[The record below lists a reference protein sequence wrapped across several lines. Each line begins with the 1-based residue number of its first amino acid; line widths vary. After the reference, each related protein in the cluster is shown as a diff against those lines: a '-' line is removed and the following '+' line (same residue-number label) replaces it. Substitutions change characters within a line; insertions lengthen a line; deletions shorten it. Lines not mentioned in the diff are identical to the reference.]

1 MNHWIDSPERL
12 KAHFSDW
19 SEHKIVALD
28 TEFVREKT
36 YYPQLALVQLAVPGE
51 ILLVD
56 PLVSGMAEVL
66 KPWLS
71 DNSICKIIHSPS
83 EDLQA
88 FSRGTGAVPVNI
100 FDTQAAAAL
109 CGMGAG
115 MGYQKLIE
123 SVTGTILEKGE
134 TRSDWLKRPLT
145 DSQCRYAADDV
156 LYLHEVHALLSEKL
170 IALGRLHWLEA
181 DAERAVR
188 NANNDIDDPF
198 PHLSMSRAQGLDH
211 NAQALLCRLLRWRDA
226 KARSSDR
233 PKSWILD
240 NELATFLARSAPD
253 QYNIFIATLDRSP
266 KAPRKFRAELWEE
279 VTRPLSESEL
289 AIPPM
294 KNADAI
300 DKQKLRAMQE
310 VVARHAAALNIPE
323 GMLASRKHLEVLL
336 EGQWPSALEGWRR
349 EQLEPTLISL
359 MPAVSA

>member
-12 KAHFSDW
+12 EAHFASW
-19 SEHKIVALD
+19 SGHNTVALD

-36 YYPQLALVQLAVPGE
+36 YYPQLALVQLGVPGE
-51 ILLVD
+51 ILLID
-56 PLVSGMAEVL
+56 PLIPGMAAVL
-66 KPWLS
+66 KPWLLNP
-71 DNSICKIIHSPS
+71 DICKIIHSPS

-88 FSRGTGAVPVNI
+88 FSRGAGAVPVNI

-123 SVTGTILEKGE
+123 SITGVVLEKGE

-156 LYLHEVHALLSEKL
+156 LYLHEVHTLLSEKL
-170 IALGRLHWLEA
+170 IALDRLHWLQA
-181 DAERAVR
+181 DGERAIR

-198 PHLSMSRAQGLDH
+198 PHLSLSRAQGLDQK
-211 NAQALLCRLLRWRDA
+211 AQALLCRLLRWRDA
-226 KARSSDR
+226 KARISDK

-240 NELATFLARSAPD
+240 NELAGFLARSAPD
-253 QYNIFIATLDRSP
+253 QYNTYVAILDRSP

-279 VTRPLSESEL
+279 ITRPLTDIEM
-289 AIPPM
+289 AVPPI
-294 KNADAI
+294 KNVDTI

-310 VVARHAAALNIPE
+310 AVAQKAATLNIPE
-323 GMLASRKHLEVLL
+323 GLLASRKHLEVLL
-336 EGQWPSALEGWRR
+336 DGQWPAALEGWRR
-349 EQLEPTLISL
+349 EQLEPVVEPL
-359 MPAVSA
+359 MPTL